1 MSPEPASFVVERHFD
16 PEDQAADPYPLIP
29 VDLPPGV
36 GRLEVRYTYSDPIS
50 PDPLETQ
57 AGNVVDL
64 GVLAPDGFRGWSG
77 SARQSFI
84 LTPDRAT
91 PGYLPGPLA
100 AGRWHVLLGLYK
112 LAPAGCDV
120 QAEIRWTL
128 TEPGDTPAPAPLSW
142 AGLFE
147 RVARQKAGWYHG
159 DLHSHSHHSEAQGS
173 LHDLLTAARAQGLD
187 FLAITEHNTVS
198 HLVEM
203 AGWPEPPSPLVIPAM
218 ELTTY
223 HGHANALGIRQW
235 HDFRR
240 RTPEQ
245 MAVLRAEVQAEGALF
260 VVNHPKMT
268 GPPWELGDEALA
280 DAVEVWQQ
288 PWHVFNYQS
297 LAVWDRLLKQ
307 GHRLTA
313 VGGSDKHQAPFDGS
327 LGFHEVGQPCTWVY
341 AEELSV
347 PALLAGLRA
356 GHTFISAGPAGP
368 RLELTATAS
377 GSTAMMGDML
387 SLPDGQEARLCCG
400 VTGADGHF
408 LLLVSATGA
417 LLIPIARD
425 DWSYEQPV
433 VASDGYWRAEI
444 IEPPPAH
451 QRDEPAA
458 HMAVALSNPIYLSP
472 TQVGNLSHMGYNG
485 RT

>member
-1 MSPEPASFVVERHFD
+1 MSHGPAAFVVERHFD
-16 PEDQAADPYPLIP
+16 PKDQAADPYPLIP
-29 VDLPPGV
+29 FDLPPGV
-36 GRLEVRYTYSDPIS
+36 GRLDVRYTYSDPIS
-50 PDPLETQ
+50 PDPFETQ
-57 AGNVVDL
+57 PGNVVDL

-77 SARQSFI
+77 SARQSFV

-91 PGYLPGPLA
+91 PGYLPGPLV
-100 AGRWHVLLGLYK
+100 AGRWHILLGLYK

-120 QAEIRWTL
+120 RAEIRWALEDSGAAL
-128 TEPGDTPAPAPLSW
+128 TASYLSSW
-142 AGLFE
+142 DGLFE
-147 RVARQKAGWYHG
+147 RVARRGAGWYRG
-159 DLHSHSHHSEAQGS
+159 DLHSHSHHSEAQGT
-173 LHDLLTAARAQGLD
+173 LHDLLAAAQAQRLD

-203 AGWPEPPSPLVIPAM
+203 AGWLEPPSPLIIPAM

-223 HGHANALGIRQW
+223 HGHANALGIRRW

-240 RTPEQ
+240 CTPDQ
-245 MAVLRAEVQAEGALF
+245 MAALRAEVQAESALF
-260 VVNHPKMT
+260 VVNHPKIT
-268 GPPWELGDEALA
+268 GPPWEWGSEAQA

-297 LAVWDRLLKQ
+297 LTVWDQLLKQ

-356 GHTFISAGPAGP
+356 GHAFISAGPAGP
-368 RLELTATAS
+368 RLELTAAVA
-377 GSTAMMGDML
+377 GSTAMMGDT
-387 SLPDGQEARLCCG
+387 LPLRDGQEAHLCCR
-400 VTGADGHF
+400 VTGADGLF
-408 LLLVSATGA
+408 LLLVSAASA
-417 LLIPIARD
+417 LLIPIDGD
-425 DWSYEQPV
+425 DWSYGQPV
-433 VASDGYWRAEI
+433 TAGDGYCRAQV

-458 HMAVALSNPIYLSP
+458 HMAVALANPIYL
-472 TQVGNLSHMGYNG
+472 T
-485 RT
+485 

>member
-1 MSPEPASFVVERHFD
+1 MSHEPAAFVVERHFD
-16 PEDQAADPYPLIP
+16 PEDQADDPYPLIP
-29 VDLPPGV
+29 FDLPPGV

-50 PDPLETQ
+50 PDPLVTQ
-57 AGNVVDL
+57 PGNVVDL

-77 SARQSFI
+77 SARQSFT

-91 PGYLPGPLA
+91 PGYLPGPLTA
-100 AGRWHVLLGLYK
+100 DRWHVLLGLYK
-112 LAPAGCDV
+112 VAPAGCDV
-120 QAEIRWTL
+120 RVEIRWVPV
-128 TEPGDTPAPAPLSW
+128 EPGVTPATASMSW
-142 AGLFE
+142 DSLFE
-147 RVARQKAGWYHG
+147 RVVRQGAGWYRG

-173 LHDLLTAARAQGLD
+173 LHDLLTAAQAQGLD

-218 ELTTY
+218 EFTTY
-223 HGHANALGIRQW
+223 HGHANTLGIRRW

-245 MAVLRAEVQAEGALF
+245 MAALRAEVQAEGALF
-260 VVNHPKMT
+260 VVNHPKVT
-268 GPPWELGDEALA
+268 GPPWEWGDEAQA
-280 DAVEVWQQ
+280 DAIEVWQQ

-297 LAVWDRLLKQ
+297 LAVWDQLLKQ

-341 AEELSV
+341 ADELSV
-347 PALLAGLRA
+347 LALLAGLRA
-356 GHTFISAGPAGP
+356 GHAFMSASPAGP
-368 RLELTATAS
+368 RLELTAKAG
-377 GSTAMMGDML
+377 GSTAMMGQALPL
-387 SLPDGQEARLCCG
+387 SDGQEAHLCCR
-400 VTGADGHF
+400 VTGADGLF
-408 LLLVSATGA
+408 LRLVSAAGA
-417 LLIPIARD
+417 LMLPIDGD
-425 DWSYEQPV
+425 DWSHEQPV
-433 VASDGYWRAEI
+433 TAGDGYWRAEV

-458 HMAVALSNPIYLSP
+458 HMAVALSNPIYLSR
-472 TQVGNLSHMGYNG
+472 M
-485 RT
+485 